1 MWSAFFV
8 QQKGALGYLSMDVA
22 PRSSGSA
29 SKEKAKVSKDSLSQH
44 LNHIDSLIVQHEM
57 ALARLHTTL
66 VS

>member
-8 QQKGALGYLSMDVA
+8 QQKGALGYLSMD